1 MPRISNSS
9 RLNPRECEVFRIFCD
24 QSLHVK
30 SKKVIYV
37 IKHNKKTTVKFY
49 VVCISIMYNFSQMT
63 GVELSSGEEE
73 LTNLVSK
80 ETITQMRNEVRMEQ
94 KKGRVLQDESVKARA
109 DAEQLQREEE
119 RLGAL
124 ADVLENEVVSREW
137 QVPRRSIRVIKEGFL
152 KYETRKMSMPL
163 LPFAR
168 KKKQVKKEDW
178 LRMRNVRRNG
188 LNGRLIQL

>member
-1 MPRISNSS
+1 M
-9 RLNPRECEVFRIFCD
+9 
-24 QSLHVK
+24 
-30 SKKVIYV
+30 
-37 IKHNKKTTVKFY
+37 
-49 VVCISIMYNFSQMT
+49 
-63 GVELSSGEEE
+63 
-73 LTNLVSK
+73 
-80 ETITQMRNEVRMEQ
+80 
-94 KKGRVLQDESVKARA
+94 QDEFVKARA

-152 KYETRKMSMPL
+152 KYETRKTSMPL

-168 KKKQVKKEDW
+168 KKKQLKKEDW
-178 LRMRNVRRNG
+178 LRRWNVRRNG